1 MEERSM
7 SMRGAMVIVY
17 NSQTYAALNNLE
29 TGLYYQSPAYLY
41 DTLSQE
47 LSPSSDNY
55 LLIADIHLGISQF
68 GIIYTYRNCIVD
80 INCIVYIQRQIYS
93 VVHRQP

>member
-7 SMRGAMVIVY
+7 SMRGAMDIVY
-17 NSQTYAALNNLE
+17 KSQTYAALNNLE

-47 LSPSSDNY
+47 LSPSS
-55 LLIADIHLGISQF
+55 A
-68 GIIYTYRNCIVD
+68 V
-80 INCIVYIQRQIYS
+80 
-93 VVHRQP
+93 